1 MGFPQGRGGRAQRE
15 RKRVAKHG
23 FTREPTT
30 KVTTA
35 TEDWHSGKD
44 GRDEPEVAA
53 QIAQHENR
61 RAAPPKECN
70 REDIRT
76 WQF

>member
-1 MGFPQGRGGRAQRE
+1 MRMNSIDAWRAAAGR
-15 RKRVAKHG
+15 KHG
-23 FTREPTT
+23 LTREPTT

-35 TEDWHSGKD
+35 SEDWHSGKD

-53 QIAQHENR
+53 QIAQEKTGALR
-61 RAAPPKECN
+61 RLEECN

-76 WQF
+76 WQS

>member
-1 MGFPQGRGGRAQRE
+1 MRHPRV
-15 RKRVAKHG
+15 RKHAPLRKCG
-23 FTREPTT
+23 FTLEPTT
-30 KVTTA
+30 KVTAA

-53 QIAQHENR
+53 QIAQDENWR
-61 RAAPPKECN
+61 IAPNQECN

-76 WQF
+76 WQS